1 MKSRVSVY
9 CVAMALLMVFAA
21 VGCSK
26 APSDAQVTSQIQSKM
41 GADSGLQGKQ
51 IAVQASAGSVTLS
64 GTVDNDAERDAA
76 ARYAASVPGVKQVI
90 NNIQVAPMSADQ
102 NTPDQTAQNQPP
114 APAAQDQSR
123 PSPSYRASRRHRSD
137 ADSTADSNANSQP
150 AAEDAS
156 ANPPADNPP
165 PDNSASTQPAPA
177 VAPPPAP
184 VELTVPSGTAVSV
197 RLIDPLNS
205 ETAQQGQTFRASLNA
220 PLSVNGEVAI
230 PAGYT
235 VQGHVVEVQ
244 SAGKFTGKSLLTLQL
259 DKLTVNGKH
268 YTLQTD
274 QFHQETSGRGKKTA
288 EKVGIGSAL
297 GGIIGAIAGG
307 GKGAAIGAA
316 VGAGAG
322 GGVQAASKGS
332 EVNLPSETVLN
343 FTLQSPV
350 TVTQTTQGPHS
361 GGQQLQVNN

>member
-1 MKSRVSVY
+1 M
-9 CVAMALLMVFAA
+9 
-21 VGCSK
+21 
-26 APSDAQVTSQIQSKM
+26 
-41 GADSGLQGKQ
+41 
-51 IAVQASAGSVTLS
+51 
-64 GTVDNDAERDAA
+64 
-76 ARYAASVPGVKQVI
+76 
-90 NNIQVAPMSADQ
+90 
-102 NTPDQTAQNQPP
+102 
-114 APAAQDQSR
+114 
-123 PSPSYRASRRHRSD
+123 
-137 ADSTADSNANSQP
+137 ADSNANSQP

-197 RLIDPLNS
+197 RLIDPLSS

-316 VGAGAG
+316 AGAGVG